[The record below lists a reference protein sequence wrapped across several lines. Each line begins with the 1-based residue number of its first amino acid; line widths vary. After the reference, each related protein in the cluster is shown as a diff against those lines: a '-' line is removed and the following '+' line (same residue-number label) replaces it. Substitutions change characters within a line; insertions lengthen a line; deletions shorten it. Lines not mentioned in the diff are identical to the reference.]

1 MSKVSWIIDPAHSEI
16 GFKVKHMMFTTV
28 SGHFDKFSAEI
39 ESDGDS
45 FENASVD
52 FKAET
57 ASVNTNNGDRDNHLR
72 SADFFDSENYPS
84 LLFKSDTIK
93 KLSDNKYLVKGM
105 MTIKDVS
112 KEIELN
118 ADYSG
123 LLKDPW
129 GNSKAGFLLETTI
142 NRKDFGLTWNAA
154 LETGGVLVSEDVRI
168 ICEIQLQKQ

>member
-1 MSKVSWIIDPAHSEI
+1 
-16 GFKVKHMMFTTV
+16 
-28 SGHFDKFSAEI
+28 
-39 ESDGDS
+39 
-45 FENASVD
+45 
-52 FKAET
+52 
-57 ASVNTNNGDRDNHLR
+57 R

-84 LLFKSDTIK
+84 LLFKSNTIK